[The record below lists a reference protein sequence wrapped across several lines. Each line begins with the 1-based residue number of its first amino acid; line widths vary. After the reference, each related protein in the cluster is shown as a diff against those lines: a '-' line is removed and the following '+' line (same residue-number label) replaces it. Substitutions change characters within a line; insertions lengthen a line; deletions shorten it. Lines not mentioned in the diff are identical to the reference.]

1 MTDENLD
8 FFKGLQEG
16 FKDNNQSIEEV
27 VEGLLSLESEIE
39 DSKSKLEDLQMQ
51 RIVLYSLILYKLGEL
66 NEDN

>member
-16 FKDNNQSIEEV
+16 FKDNDQSIEEV

-39 DSKSKLEDLQMQ
+39 DNKGKLEDLQMQ

-66 NEDN
+66 NENN

>member
-1 MTDENLD
+1 MTDENLN

-16 FKDNNQSIEEV
+16 FKDNDQSIEEV

-39 DSKSKLEDLQMQ
+39 DIKGKLEDLQMQ
-51 RIVLYSLILYKLGEL
+51 RIVLYSLILYKLGES

>member
-16 FKDNNQSIEEV
+16 FKDNDQSIEEV

-39 DSKSKLEDLQMQ
+39 DIKGKLEDLQMQ
-51 RIVLYSLILYKLGEL
+51 RIVLYSLIFYKLGEL
-66 NEDN
+66 DEDN